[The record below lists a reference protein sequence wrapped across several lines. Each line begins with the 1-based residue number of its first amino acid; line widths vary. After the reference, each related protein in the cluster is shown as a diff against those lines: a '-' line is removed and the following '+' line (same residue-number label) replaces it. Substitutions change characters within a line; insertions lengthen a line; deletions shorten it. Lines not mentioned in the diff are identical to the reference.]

1 MTQVFTYGGQQYE
14 VPDGVN
20 YNEAVELVSSGQ
32 AKSVES
38 SSDQDSGVISTT
50 SDIAQGVGA
59 GLVGAV
65 QGIAETGAAA
75 ADIIFDTNTSRS
87 VSQGFESAK
96 EYLGLTPETTAGQ
109 TAETLTTFGAALIPV
124 VGWVGRASSAA
135 RGAASFTGSG
145 KFMKSAEAFGK
156 SKTGKALL
164 ASDNNIVART
174 KLAATT
180 SLAGGAAEMLV
191 APDGTHTLADSFD
204 VLPEALQTES
214 DSGLQ
219 GRDEAY
225 RRLRNKLRMGVEGT
239 ATGAAF
245 EALFPVL
252 GTTTRIVSMTPGV
265 SPLARGISQGYQF
278 LGQKIGNSFNG
289 APRRYFTSAGGNER
303 ELYEGIR
310 TVQDLSEN
318 QAEKAAR
325 LMSEFDKNARKVA
338 GGQKLFGRG
347 KEGVQQAYDD
357 LLTFLE
363 GDLKALDKYE
373 NKALVGAA
381 TKMRDQIDELSDM
394 ALQELKLGVEAGTV
408 NERKAMAAI
417 KEIEHNKGSYLRR
430 IYEGAFSPDT
440 ASMKKLTKTP
450 AYKKAVNEIT
460 KLIQKSDKKITK
472 ADAVAKA
479 EQEIQGVVTKG
490 MLDEGLSPEATA
502 VALSKSFDVSAQ
514 KLGRVPL
521 YQLSENMFMK
531 RSKFVERSPALR
543 ELMNE
548 VKDPKELFMRTVS
561 DLSTFAGAERFYR
574 TLGQRRVSY
583 EEALPE
589 LDSFLKNGFR
599 GSRPLVISGE
609 GVQGSAEATLQAA
622 GYVRLG
628 DTRQAIEGAKAKT
641 IFAGKYGDLSG
652 EYIQKELFNAI
663 TTPVRNDNIAT
674 ELLSIALQAKGL
686 SQMSKTVLN
695 PVGQVRNFASG
706 TFMVGANGNL
716 PRNAQLGEAFDA
728 VFKKINGLS
737 EPDKD
742 KFFTMVS
749 DLGLV
754 DGNLA
759 VNEMKLLLQDTAGAG
774 SQRTANAINSLINK
788 TPGVKALQQIYSDT
802 DTFWKVVGF
811 TGEKAKFSSA
821 FRKAGLD
828 PEKITADV
836 AQQLRLSGLAPR
848 TSELTGRYNFLDVF
862 ASDIV
867 KETMPIYSRV
877 PEVIKAIRRVPVA
890 GNFVAFPAE
899 ILRNTSNILQRGMKE
914 LGFKANDDMIA
925 AIKSAR
931 NLTDEQA
938 VVAAR
943 QLEREIRAIG
953 ANRLTSYVASAAV
966 IPTALQRASLMA
978 NDMSEEDLEAMK
990 PFLPFYLEGQKIM
1003 ALNKPGKD
1011 GKFEY
1016 SNLSYMMPYDFMLA
1030 PARRALEIYERKGE
1044 IGASEVEQ
1052 LTAASWGA
1060 FSSFMEPFAGESLIA
1075 ERLQDALPREYFG
1088 RGGETRTGAPVW
1100 SDSNDTG
1107 TKIQK
1112 SLLHIAGGMMP
1123 TGAELG
1129 VRVTAR
1135 GLEPGRVTGAFNEV
1149 PTAAGQQYD
1158 VHEEFLSLA
1167 TGMRKAVLDIPKSL
1181 SYKGYGFTDLRSQAL
1196 GDFGRVAKANNTTAE
1211 DVVQAYRSANADLF
1225 RAQRDM
1231 YGLIQSAKK
1240 AGLTDAQIYRSLR
1253 ERSNLGRQEFGFLLE
1268 GKFRPISINSKLF
1281 KQVYQEAV
1289 VDGEPRVLSQLPA
1302 NELGNIYG
1310 RLVNQSLASE
1320 ELSFEPQRPQPAPAQ
1335 PQQPVAA
1342 ATPPPVAAQA
1352 GVAPAPTTAA
1362 PAPTS
1367 QPPSSG
1373 GIMSFLG
1380 GNPIDALKNLQI
1392 FQRTQQ

>member
-1 MTQVFTYGGQQYE
+1 MAQVFTYGGQQYE

-20 YNEAVELVSSGQ
+20 YNEAVKLVNSGQ
-32 AKSVES
+32 AKSLDS
-38 SSDQDSGVISTT
+38 SSDEGGVISTT

-65 QGIAETGAAA
+65 QGIAETGAMA
-75 ADIIFDTNTSRS
+75 ADIIFDTDTSRS
-87 VSQGFESAK
+87 VSQGFDSAK
-96 EYLGLTPETTAGQ
+96 EYLGLTPETAAGQ

-124 VGWVGRASSAA
+124 VGWVGRASSVA
-135 RGAASFTGSG
+135 RGVSGASKAKGVFG
-145 KFMKSAEAFGK
+145 KSAEAFGK

-204 VLPEALQTES
+204 ILPDALETES

-252 GTTTRIVSMTPGV
+252 GTATRVVSMTPGV
-265 SPLARGISQGYQF
+265 SPLARGISQGYAY
-278 LGQKIGNSFNG
+278 LGDKVGNSFNG
-289 APRRYFTSAGGNER
+289 APKKYFTSAGGNEK
-303 ELYEGIR
+303 EIYEGIR
-310 TVQDLSEN
+310 TIQDLSEN

-325 LMSEFDKNARKVA
+325 LISDFDKNARKVA

-363 GDLKALDKYE
+363 GDLKALDKYN
-373 NKALVGAA
+373 NKSLVGAA
-381 TKMRDQIDELSDM
+381 TKMRDQIDELSDL

-408 NERKAMAAI
+408 NQKKAMAAI

-440 ASMKKLTKTP
+440 ATMKKLAKTP
-450 AYKKAVNEIT
+450 GYKKAVNEIA
-460 KLIQKSDKKITK
+460 KIIQKNDSNITR

-479 EQEIQGVVTKG
+479 EQEIQGTITKG

-502 VALSKSFDVSAQ
+502 TALSKSFDQQAQ
-514 KLGRVPL
+514 IMGRVPL

-531 RSKFVERSPALR
+531 RSKFIERSPALR

-548 VKDPKELFMRTVS
+548 VKDPKELFMRTIS

-574 TLGQRRVSY
+574 TLGQRRLSY
-583 EEALPE
+583 EEALPQ
-589 LDSFLKNGFR
+589 LDQFLKNGFR
-599 GSRPLVISGE
+599 GPRPLVISGE
-609 GVQGSAEATLQAA
+609 NIKPGTPIESTLQAA

-628 DTRQAIEGAKAKT
+628 ERKTIEGKGAKT
-641 IFAGKYGDLSG
+641 VFAGKYGDLSG
-652 EYIQKELFNAI
+652 EYIQKELYNAI

-686 SQMSKTVLN
+686 SQMAKTVLN

-737 EPDKD
+737 DSDKD

-759 VNEMKLLLQDTAGAG
+759 VNEMKLLLQETAGAG
-774 SQRTANAINSLINK
+774 SQKTANALNALTNK
-788 TPGVKALQQIYSDT
+788 VPGVKALQQIYSDT

-811 TGEKAKFSSA
+811 TGEKAKFGAA

-828 PEKITADV
+828 PENLTPAIT
-836 AQQLRLSGLAPR
+836 QQLRASGLAPR

-877 PEVIKAIRRVPVA
+877 PEVIKSIRRIPVA

-914 LGFKANDDMIA
+914 LAFKSSDEMVA
-925 AIKSAR
+925 AIKSSR

-938 VVAAR
+938 VAAAR

-966 IPTALQRASLMA
+966 IPTAIQRASLMA
-978 NDMSEEDLEAMK
+978 NDMSEEDLEAVK
-990 PFLPFYLEGQKIM
+990 PFLPFYMEGQKLM

-1016 SNLSYMMPYDFMLA
+1016 ANLSYMMPYDFMLA
-1030 PARRALEIYERKGE
+1030 PARRALEVYERKGE
-1044 IGASEVEQ
+1044 LGASEIEQ
-1052 LTAASWGA
+1052 ITSASWGA

-1088 RGGETRTGAPVW
+1088 RGGETRTGSPVW

-1135 GLEPGRVTGAFNEV
+1135 GLEPGRLTAAYNQV
-1149 PTAAGQQYD
+1149 PTASGQQYD

-1167 TGMRKAVLDIPKSL
+1167 TGMRKAVLDVPESL
-1181 SYKGYGFTDLRSQAL
+1181 SYKGFGFTDLRAQAM
-1196 GDFGRVAKANNTTAE
+1196 GDFTRTAKANNTTRE
-1211 DVVQAYRSANADLF
+1211 DIVNAYRSANQDLF

-1231 YGLIQSAKK
+1231 YGFIQSAKK
-1240 AGLTDAQIYRSLR
+1240 AGLSDAQIYRSLR
-1253 ERSNLGRQEFGFLLE
+1253 SRANIGKEEFSFLVQ
-1268 GKFRPISINSKLF
+1268 GKFRPISITSRLF
-1281 KQVYQEAV
+1281 KQVYEETA
-1289 VDGEPRVLSQLPA
+1289 VDGKPRVTSQLPGGDL
-1302 NELGNIYG
+1302 NRIYG
-1310 RLVNQSLASE
+1310 RLVGQSLADES
-1320 ELSFEPQRPQPAPAQ
+1320 LDFQPRQAPQPAPQ
-1335 PQQPVAA
+1335 PTQQSAA
-1342 ATPPPVAAQA
+1342 ALPSSTVPAQA
-1352 GVAPAPTTAA
+1352 GAVSAPQSAPAPS
-1362 PAPTS
+1362 S
-1367 QPPSSG
+1367 QPQDAAGILPLLGSG
-1373 GIMSFLG
+1373 L
-1380 GNPIDALKNLQI
+1380 DALKNLQI
-1392 FQRTQQ
+1392 FQRTQ

>member
-1 MTQVFTYGGQQYE
+1 MAQVFTYGGRQYE
-14 VPDGVN
+14 VPDGIN
-20 YNEAVELVSSGQ
+20 YNEAVNLVSTGQ
-32 AKSVES
+32 AKALES
-38 SSDQDSGVISTT
+38 SSDEDGGVISTT
-50 SDIAQGVGA
+50 SDIAQGIGA

-75 ADIIFDTNTSRS
+75 ADVVFDTDTSRS
-87 VSQGFESAK
+87 VTKGFESAK

-124 VGWVGRASSAA
+124 IGWVGRASSAA
-135 RGAASFTGSG
+135 RGASAFTGSG
-145 KFMKSAEAFGK
+145 KFMKSAETFGK

-180 SLAGGAAEMLV
+180 SLAGGAAEMIV

-265 SPLARGISQGYQF
+265 SPLARGISQGYDYI
-278 LGQKIGNSFNG
+278 GKKIGDSFNG
-289 APRRYFTSAGGNER
+289 APRKYFTSAGGAER
-303 ELYEGIR
+303 EIYEGIR

-325 LMSEFDKNARKVA
+325 LMSEFDRNARKVA

-363 GDLKALDKYE
+363 GDLKALDKYG

-381 TKMRDQIDELSDM
+381 TKMRDQVDELSDM

-408 NERKAMAAI
+408 NEKKAMAAI

-450 AYKKAVNEIT
+450 AYKKTVNEIT
-460 KLIQKSDKKITK
+460 KLIQKSDKTITK
-472 ADAVAKA
+472 ADAVSKA
-479 EQEIQGVVTKG
+479 EQEIQGVITKG

-502 VALSKSFDVSAQ
+502 LALSKSFDVKAQ

-521 YQLSENMFMK
+521 YQISESMFQK
-531 RSKFVERSPALR
+531 RSKFVDRSPALR

-574 TLGQRRVSY
+574 TLGQRRSTY
-583 EEALPE
+583 EEALPL
-589 LDSFLKNGFR
+589 LDGFLKNGFR
-599 GSRPLVISGE
+599 GPRPLVISGE
-609 GVQGSAEATLQAA
+609 NIKPGSAVDSTLNAA

-628 DTRQAIEGAKAKT
+628 ERKAIEGKGAKT
-641 IFAGKYGDLSG
+641 VFAGKYGDLSG
-652 EYIQKELFNAI
+652 EYIQKELYNAI

-674 ELLSIALQAKGL
+674 EILSVALQAKGL
-686 SQMSKTVLN
+686 SQMAKTVLN

-706 TFMVGANGNL
+706 TFMAGANGNL

-737 EPDKD
+737 DTEKD
-742 KFFTMVS
+742 RFFTMVS

-774 SQRTANAINSLINK
+774 SQRTANALNSLINK
-788 TPGVKALQQIYSDT
+788 TPGVKALQQLYSDT

-811 TGEKAKFSSA
+811 TGEKAKFSAA

-828 PEKITADV
+828 PEKMTPDV
-836 AQQLRLSGLAPR
+836 VRQLQASGLAPR

-914 LGFKANDDMIA
+914 LGFKSTDELVA
-925 AIKSAR
+925 AIKASR

-938 VVAAR
+938 LAAAR
-943 QLEREIRAIG
+943 QLEREVRAIG

-966 IPTALQRASLMA
+966 IPTAIQRASLMA
-978 NDMSEEDLEAMK
+978 NDMDEEDLEAMK
-990 PFLPFYLEGQKIM
+990 PFLPFYLEGQKLM

-1030 PARRALEIYERKGE
+1030 PARRALEVYERKGE
-1044 IGASEVEQ
+1044 IGASELEQ
-1052 LTAASWGA
+1052 ITAASWGA

-1088 RGGETRTGAPVW
+1088 RGGETTTGAPVW
-1100 SDSNDTG
+1100 SDSNDVG

-1135 GLEPGRVTGAFNEV
+1135 GLEPGRLTGAFTQT

-1158 VHEEFLSLA
+1158 PHEEFLSLT
-1167 TGMRKAVLDIPKSL
+1167 TGMRKAVLDVPESL
-1181 SYKGYGFTDLRSQAL
+1181 SYRAYGFTDLRRQAM
-1196 GDFGRVAKANNTTAE
+1196 GDFSRIAKANNTTE
-1211 DVVQAYRSANADLF
+1211 DDIIRAYASANEDLF

-1231 YGLIQSAKK
+1231 YGIIQSAKK
-1240 AGLTDAQIYRSLR
+1240 IGLSDEQIYRSLR
-1253 ERSNLGRQEFGFLLE
+1253 QRSNIGRSEFGFLLE
-1268 GKFRPISINSKLF
+1268 GRFRPISLNDKLF
-1281 KQVYQEAV
+1281 KQVYEESV
-1289 VDGEPRVLSQLPA
+1289 VDGKPRVTKELPGRALS
-1302 NELGNIYG
+1302 NIYG
-1310 RLVNQSLASE
+1310 RLVNQKLTQE
-1320 ELSFEPQRPQPAPAQ
+1320 NLGFEQRQRPQPAP
-1335 PQQPVAA
+1335 QPVAA
-1342 ATPPPVAAQA
+1342 TATPPAVAQA
-1352 GVAPAPTTAA
+1352 GAAPAQTTAA
-1362 PAPTS
+1362 PALSS
-1367 QPPSSG
+1367 QPQNSG
-1373 GIMSFLG
+1373 GIMSFLSG
-1380 GNPIDALKNLQI
+1380 GNPIDAIKNLQI